1 MAVDADIQVFG
12 IREALKE
19 INSFNPSLRRQITK
33 DIKADAGQQIIT
45 AARALIPTDY
55 PLSGMARGSIVK
67 GREVVYKI
75 PTVNSGVTVKVGRPA
90 GKAKTVVFRDKF
102 DAERFKGKDTRTV
115 HFAGYPFALLVAQ
128 QKADAGAIWDHA
140 GIHGTNSVYITN
152 LNSDGGGEAP
162 RALARGVLTA
172 MPGVEAALE
181 NIIEVV
187 SNAVGRNLKIEHKS

>member
-1 MAVDADIQVFG
+1 MAVDANIQIFG
-12 IREALKE
+12 IREALKDL
-19 INSFNPSLRRQITK
+19 NSFNPSLRRQITK
-33 DIKADAGQQIIT
+33 DIKGAGT
-45 AARALIPTDY
+45 P
-55 PLSGMARGSIVK
+55 IVK

-75 PTVNSGVTVKVGRPA
+75 PTVSSGVTVKVGRPA

-140 GIHGTNSVYITN
+140 GIHGKRSVYITN